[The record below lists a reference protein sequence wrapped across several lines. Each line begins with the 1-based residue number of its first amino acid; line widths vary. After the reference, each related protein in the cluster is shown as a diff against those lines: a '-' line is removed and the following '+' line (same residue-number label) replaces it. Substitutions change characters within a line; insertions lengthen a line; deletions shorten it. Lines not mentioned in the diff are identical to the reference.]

1 MGAVFFCNFIL
12 HIPRRMKNYI
22 VSWLLLLS
30 GECLA
35 QSALDSLKTS
45 LALQGAKLNESEQAS
60 MAANIGWI
68 YFSEEKLPDSAL
80 KYYTIARSILSSQ
93 PDGPLK
99 ANTFTGIAA
108 AYHQKGRFDSSIL
121 LGRRALT
128 MLHDWGDS
136 TNALFVSINL
146 AAAYKNIGLY
156 LESLSASFD
165 VLALAPEKQSILIGS
180 THNNIGSIYTR
191 TRNFQQGLEHYRLAA
206 ANPELREIP
215 LELSRVYNNIGELF
229 IQTRQY
235 DSAIQ
240 NFNTAIALK
249 RLTHDSRGLVRSLG
263 NLAQVSILLNRL
275 HDAQQTLDEAEAIQ
289 STGDDPV
296 GRIELMHHRADW
308 FIQRGEPLAAQRL
321 LESSYNLIRLSGTPE
336 HLRSNL
342 ERQLKIDETL
352 GNSPAAVVHLKELL
366 VIRDSLLN
374 IEKARSLQA
383 LQLKYETERR
393 EHEIVELKQQDQI
406 TQSKLQK
413 NQVINWAL
421 SIGFLLVAV
430 VTLLLYVN
438 WRNARRSESKIASLL
453 FETRHRIKNHLQT
466 LVSIF
471 SLQAHQYKDTDLALE
486 ASRSESR
493 VHAMSL
499 LHERLSEANPDEL
512 IETREYLNNLINTLA
527 DIYGD
532 RIPNLQLSLDLTSL
546 RVPADTAMTLGL
558 IVHELFCNA
567 VKYAFLN
574 HPSPKLGIESTIV
587 ESSTFMLIVRDNGTG
602 IRENTIAKDHGLGLI
617 ATLSRQLNGNFEAF
631 MEKGTTFII
640 KFPLH
645 AAWKKLS
652 S

>member
-1 MGAVFFCNFIL
+1 M
-12 HIPRRMKNYI
+12 RI
-22 VSWLLLLS
+22 VVISWSLVMCCSVS
-30 GECLA
+30 G
-35 QSALDSLKTS
+35 QNRIDSLKSVITS
-45 LALQGAKLNESEQAS
+45 EFAETLPIEEHASILEQ
-60 MAANIGWI
+60 IGWAF
-68 YFSEEKLPDSAL
+68 YQNFELDSAL
-80 KYYTIARSILSSQ
+80 KYYSKSIQILHGSSDLDLIAHGHLGLAVVYNQR
-93 PDGPLK
+93 
-99 ANTFTGIAA
+99 
-108 AYHQKGRFDSSIL
+108 GRFDSSVYH
-121 LGRRALT
+121 GRSALANFVA
-128 MLHDWGDS
+128 HFDS
-136 TNALFVSINL
+136 ANAQIASSNL
-146 AAAYKNIGLY
+146 AMAYKNVGLY
-156 LESLSASFD
+156 FD
-165 VLALAPEKQSILIGS
+165 ALNVSMNLLILAGKKNNSKLIGS

-308 FIQRGEPLAAQRL
+308 FIQRGEPLAAQQL

-336 HLRSNL
+336 HLRANL
-342 ERQLKIDETL
+342 ERQLKVDETL

-421 SIGFLLVAV
+421 SVGFLLVAV

-512 IETREYLNNLINTLA
+512 IETREYLYNLVNTLA

-532 RIPNLQLSLDLTSL
+532 RIPNLQLSIDLTSL

-574 HPSPKLGIESTIV
+574 HPSPKLGIKSMIV

-640 KFPLH
+640 KFPVH